1 MPLKIALTGATG
13 FVGRAVVSALLAKSN
28 EVSALVRDSVRANLP
43 PEVRQVPGDLNNGA
57 ALDDLTQG
65 VDAVIHI
72 AGIISALRREDY
84 FFANEQGTRAVA
96 EAASRNSVRRFVH
109 ISSLAAREPELSTYG
124 ASKRAG
130 EMVLE
135 NFTNKMSIVILRPPA
150 VYGPGDRGT
159 LPLLRSLTQSIALIP
174 GASRSRFSLIYVGD
188 LARIIVDAA
197 GATRTGVV
205 ELDDGQRQ
213 GYGWSE
219 LAHIASACEQKSITP
234 IFLPKFVAMPVAA
247 IVEAFAKLT
256 GRIPFVSPDKIQ
268 QLYYGDWVSRGDGW
282 PLKEPVG
289 FALGFKTTVDWYR
302 QAQWLPRR
310 RGTAPTQKIVT

>member
-13 FVGRAVVSALLAKSN
+13 FVGRAVVSALMAKSHR
-28 EVSALVRDSVRANLP
+28 VSALVRDPLRANLP
-43 PEVRQVPGDLNNGA
+43 PEVRQVQGDLNNSA
-57 ALDDLTQG
+57 ALDDLTED
-65 VDAVIHI
+65 VDAVIHV
-72 AGIISALRREDY
+72 AGVIGALRREDY
-84 FFANEQGTRAVA
+84 FFANEQGTRAA
-96 EAASRNSVRRFVH
+96 TEAASRNRVKRFVH

-130 EMVLE
+130 EAAV
-135 NFTNKMSIVILRPPA
+135 NKFKSKMSVVVLRPPA

-159 LPLLRSLTQSIALIP
+159 LPLLRSFTQSFAVIP
-174 GASRSRFSLIYVGD
+174 GTSTSRFSLIYVDD

-205 ELDDGQRQ
+205 ELDDGQRK
-213 GYGWSE
+213 GYGWSD
-219 LAHIASACEQKSITP
+219 LAQIASVCEQKSITP

-256 GRIPFVSPDKIQ
+256 GRIPFVSPDKIE
-268 QLYYGDWVSRGDGW
+268 QLYYGDWVSRGEGW

-289 FALGFKTTVDWYR
+289 FARGFKTTVDWYR
-302 QAQWLPRR
+302 QARWLPRR
-310 RGTAPTQKIVT
+310 RGTTQTQKIIT